1 MATEKDGMNKGI
13 DNDKSKSMESKI
25 SDAMA
30 LSPQDQGFKLTKPPL
45 QVPEDI
51 SRMILS
57 PQVIECKLICSSDN
71 GDVATISGSCGTG
84 INKVCQEFKGIE
96 KDSEKNLQRFPPPLT
111 AVGLKPSSSPLV
123 KNGNEED

>member
-1 MATEKDGMNKGI
+1 MLQDCYLNFFVVTLPPQ
-13 DNDKSKSMESKI
+13 ESKI

-30 LSPQDQGFKLTKPPL
+30 ISPQDQGSKLIKPPL

-57 PQVIECKLICSSDN
+57 PQVIECKLTCSSDN

-96 KDSEKNLQRFPPPLT
+96 KDSEKESPEVSIT
-111 AVGLKPSSSPLV
+111 ANCRGAQAKFIPAC
-123 KNGNEED
+123 